1 MIEDTEELE
10 TESVDTPETGEDEG
24 FLPQPGDEADTD
36 EVDAEDEDGEE
47 EEGEEEA
54 PLIEVERG
62 GKTYKI
68 PAELK
73 DEFLMQGD
81 YTRKTQEIAEQRK
94 QYEAAI
100 QRVSEVSEAETQAL
114 YKVAQIDVELA
125 QYQNVDWDAW
135 FEQDPIAADRAERR
149 IEKLQRAREG
159 ATGEHARAREIA
171 AQITQQETAKRVEE
185 GARIVKQMIPDWG
198 PEKDAKLTAFALAQG
213 FEPDELR
220 GAVANPRM
228 IVILNAAYEHMEN
241 QKKAAVA
248 KKIEKQVEIKPAAK
262 IKGKAGSVKTGLH
275 DGLSTAE
282 WIRRDR
288 ARAAQRR

>member
-10 TESVDTPETGEDEG
+10 TESVDTPETDEDEG

-81 YTRKTQEIAEQRK
+81 YTRKTQELAELRKQIEPLVQQAEQ
-94 QYEAAI
+94 
-100 QRVSEVSEAETQAL
+100 VSHAETQAL
-114 YKVAQIDVELA
+114 AALGTVNLQISQYENIDWQTWRMDDPQAALQAQVDLQSLLTQRSQIENAHKQA
-125 QYQNVDWDAW
+125 QA
-135 FEQDPIAADRAERR
+135 
-149 IEKLQRAREG
+149 QRLS
-159 ATGEHARAREIA
+159 
-171 AQITQQETAKRVEE
+171 ITAQETARRMEE
-185 GARIVKQMIPDWG
+185 GRKVLAEKIPDFATKAPRIAEFAMKEFGFTAQELGEIEDPRAFIALNRLLDLEEQVKSRKVEQKVKQ
-198 PEKDAKLTAFALAQG
+198 A
-213 FEPDELR
+213 
-220 GAVANPRM
+220 
-228 IVILNAAYEHMEN
+228 
-241 QKKAAVA
+241 
-248 KKIEKQVEIKPAAK
+248 VEIKPAAK